1 MLTSSPLSIR
11 LQAGNVPHHANANI
25 SDALMPGDL
34 EAMQAEVAGH
44 VLSILNA
51 LGIEQDHNTAD
62 TPSRVAKM
70 MVGEV
75 FAGRYQPA
83 PCVTDF
89 PNVTDLDQIYVVGPI
104 TVRSCCAHHLVPI
117 IGQAWVGVVP
127 SGRVIGLSKF
137 HRLTEWIMARPQI
150 QEEATQHLADA
161 IEQAVQPRAL
171 GLVVRAKHLCCT
183 WRGVRDD
190 GTLMTTSVMRG
201 LFKTDGNAR
210 RELLALLAGQGF
222 S

>member
-1 MLTSSPLSIR
+1 MPSTSALSKR
-11 LQAGNVPHHANANI
+11 LKAESIPHHANANI
-25 SDALMPGDL
+25 AATLVPGDL
-34 EAMQAEVAGH
+34 EAMQDEVAGH
-44 VLSILNA
+44 VASILRS

-62 TPSRVAKM
+62 TPKRVAKM
-70 MVGEV
+70 LVCEV

-89 PNVTDLDQIYVVGPI
+89 PNVTNLDQIYVVGPI

-127 SGRVIGLSKF
+127 SARVIGLSKF

-161 IEQAVQPRAL
+161 IEKAVQPRAL

-210 RELLALLAGQGF
+210 RELLALMAGQGF
-222 S
+222 K